1 MPLFTSLLEEVFS
14 ETQHSP
20 GPIDLCDR
28 GQVKAERLRTAR
40 ALALKEATD
49 RYRHELMD
57 HEERLLVLERIKRL
71 RKSLAS

>member
-1 MPLFTSLLEEVFS
+1 
-14 ETQHSP
+14 
-20 GPIDLCDR
+20 
-28 GQVKAERLRTAR
+28 VKAERLRTAR

-57 HEERLLVLERIKRL
+57 HEEQLLVLERMKQL

>member
-1 MPLFTSLLEEVFS
+1 M
-14 ETQHSP
+14 
-20 GPIDLCDR
+20 
-28 GQVKAERLRTAR
+28 KAERLQTAR

-57 HEERLLVLERIKRL
+57 HEEQLLVLERMKQL